1 MLVST
6 NRIVS
11 VTDANQNFTKVT
23 QAAHRYGDVVIFK
36 RNRPTYI
43 LLDIAKMGDDFI
55 REYEKL
61 KTLYISEQIMDEYDK
76 AYKALAK

>member
-1 MLVST
+1 MIIST
-6 NRIVS
+6 KRIVS

-36 RNRPTYI
+36 RNRPTYV
-43 LLDIAKMGDDFI
+43 LFDIAKMGDEFI

-61 KTLYISEQIMDEYDK
+61 KTLYISEQIMDEYDS
-76 AYKALAK
+76 AYKDLAK